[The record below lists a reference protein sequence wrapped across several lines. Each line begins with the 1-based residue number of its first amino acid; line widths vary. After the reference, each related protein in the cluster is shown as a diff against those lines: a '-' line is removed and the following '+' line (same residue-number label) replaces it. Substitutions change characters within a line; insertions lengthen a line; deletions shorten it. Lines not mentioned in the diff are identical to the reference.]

1 LGRKVRKLEEVHL
14 DLHFQAEMDDP
25 ILFNPKTHS
34 HLIPSFADILTACIT
49 TPPYTTAGFLPPID
63 PARIRK
69 WWEDRVREESEG
81 HRKIIMQ
88 MARDPSTGEEE
99 LAGYVMLGMP
109 VTETGPFRGSVE
121 KLMVSP
127 KYRQK
132 GIAGRLMA
140 KLEEVA
146 RAEGRTLL
154 VSLLEMRGRTRG

>member
-1 LGRKVRKLEEVHL
+1 
-14 DLHFQAEMDDP
+14 
-25 ILFNPKTHS
+25 
-34 HLIPSFADILTACIT
+34 
-49 TPPYTTAGFLPPID
+49 
-63 PARIRK
+63 
-69 WWEDRVREESEG
+69 
-81 HRKIIMQ
+81 MQ